1 MRPIDLL
8 GIDLCEHCRPY
19 LEPATTVC
27 SAEAMRSYYC
37 GHGTSSSA
45 IRQYGRVAA
54 VYATSDPC
62 TMVDWKQCRLNP
74 DNQKG
79 A

>member
-8 GIDLCEHCRPY
+8 GIDLCEQCRGHV
-19 LEPATTVC
+19 EIATLNN
-27 SAEAMRSYYC
+27 AMDIIRSYYC
-37 GHGTSSSA
+37 AHGIEQDAAA
-45 IRQYGRVAA
+45 IL

-74 DNQKG
+74 ANQAG